1 MTSLSA
7 TSVSFSAGDKTIVRD
22 VSLEMEPGEMTAIV
36 GPNGAGKSTLME
48 MLAGLLKTASG
59 HVRVGGEPVDQIPV
73 DQLARLRAYLT
84 PDLIRTIRFTV
95 REVVDMGRHPWTS
108 RSDRDPSPT
117 ERALEAMN
125 LEHMADQIF
134 ATLSTG
140 EARRTQIARVLAQNV
155 EIMLLD
161 EPTSGLDIAHSEV
174 VLDSLRRSAR
184 SGAAVVAVM
193 HDLNAA
199 ARVVDRMVLLAHG
212 AVVADGSPEDVLT
225 EELLTEVYGHPI
237 RISRHPF
244 RQGILVLPDSGS
256 EPQRSG

>member
-1 MTSLSA
+1 
-7 TSVSFSAGDKTIVRD
+7 
-22 VSLEMEPGEMTAIV
+22 
-36 GPNGAGKSTLME
+36 
-48 MLAGLLKTASG
+48 
-59 HVRVGGEPVDQIPV
+59 
-73 DQLARLRAYLT
+73 
-84 PDLIRTIRFTV
+84 
-95 REVVDMGRHPWTS
+95 MGRHPWTS
-108 RSDRDPSPT
+108 RSDRDRALT
-117 ERALEAMN
+117 DRALEEMN
-125 LEHMADQIF
+125 LNDLADHVF

-140 EARRTQIARVLAQNV
+140 EARRTQIARVLAQDV
-155 EIMLLD
+155 EILLLD

-256 EPQRSG
+256 EPHRSR